1 MFVTIC
7 VVALCCFYKC
17 NKHVCSILICKVG
30 NLLLHMKVVDSS
42 RKGVD
47 LKVEVR
53 RVNEIAT
60 NDRHWT

>member
-1 MFVTIC
+1 
-7 VVALCCFYKC
+7 
-17 NKHVCSILICKVG
+17 
-30 NLLLHMKVVDSS
+30 MKVVDSS